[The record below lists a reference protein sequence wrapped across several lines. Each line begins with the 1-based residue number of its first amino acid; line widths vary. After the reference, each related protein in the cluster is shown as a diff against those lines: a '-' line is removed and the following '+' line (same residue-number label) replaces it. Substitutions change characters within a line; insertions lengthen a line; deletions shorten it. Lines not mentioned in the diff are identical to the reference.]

1 MATEF
6 KLWIRG
12 LSDGSDVVAAEPVCL
27 MTSLADA
34 HLTPGRGH
42 GAHVPG
48 HSGQA
53 RSGLP
58 KAQGEAEV
66 TAVAVVDA
74 ENVQG

>member
-1 MATEF
+1 M
-6 KLWIRG
+6 
-12 LSDGSDVVAAEPVCL
+12 VAAEPVCL
-27 MTSLADA
+27 MISLADA
-34 HLTPGRGH
+34 HLTLGRGY

-48 HSGQA
+48 HSGQS

-58 KAQGEAEV
+58 KTQGETEV